1 MIRINQIKVTP
12 EISLDEKGLEREL
25 RGKIRKLLRLKPDMA
40 FTYRIVKKSV
50 DSRRKPDIFIVY
62 SVDVKMEDGLEG
74 KILKQVH
81 DNNIMLSNTAEY
93 RIPENIRR
101 RDRPSPVIV
110 GFGPAG
116 MFCALMLSR
125 AGYRPVVIEQ
135 GEAVEQRLLTVEEF
149 WRSGKLNP
157 ASNAQFGEG
166 GAGTFSDGKLNTQ
179 VKEVYGRISK
189 VLQIFV
195 EHGAKENILYE
206 AKPHIGTDCLVGI
219 VAGIRREIIE
229 RGGQVFF
236 NTRMT
241 DMDISGGRVKSVT
254 LRDLKSGGEKV
265 MDCDTLVLAIG
276 HSARDTFYLLK
287 DRLCMEQKPFA
298 VGLRIEHPQ
307 ELINV
312 HEFGER
318 YKDYMPAS
326 YKLTHKASNGRGVYS
341 FCMCPGGYVV
351 NASSE
356 EGRLAVNG
364 MSYSRRDSRNANAA
378 LIVTVGREDFGS
390 DEVLSGIEFQKKLE
404 QAAFRLCDGRIP
416 VQLLGDFEKNIPTT
430 KEKLD
435 KNPVQPCIRGSFSP
449 ANLRSILPAPVS
461 EALLEG
467 IKGFERQIPGYSMP
481 EAVFSGVESRTSSP
495 VRIVRDESLQAKPHT
510 AEETEGS
517 GIYPCGEG
525 AGYAGG
531 ITSAAV
537 DGIKVYEAIVGRA

>member
-1 MIRINQIKVTP
+1 
-12 EISLDEKGLEREL
+12 
-25 RGKIRKLLRLKPDMA
+25 
-40 FTYRIVKKSV
+40 
-50 DSRRKPDIFIVY
+50 
-62 SVDVKMEDGLEG
+62 
-74 KILKQVH
+74 
-81 DNNIMLSNTAEY
+81 
-93 RIPENIRR
+93 
-101 RDRPSPVIV
+101 
-110 GFGPAG
+110 
-116 MFCALMLSR
+116 
-125 AGYRPVVIEQ
+125 
-135 GEAVEQRLLTVEEF
+135 
-149 WRSGKLNP
+149 
-157 ASNAQFGEG
+157 
-166 GAGTFSDGKLNTQ
+166 
-179 VKEVYGRISK
+179 
-189 VLQIFV
+189 
-195 EHGAKENILYE
+195 
-206 AKPHIGTDCLVGI
+206 
-219 VAGIRREIIE
+219 
-229 RGGQVFF
+229 
-236 NTRMT
+236 
-241 DMDISGGRVKSVT
+241 
-254 LRDLKSGGEKV
+254 
-265 MDCDTLVLAIG
+265 
-276 HSARDTFYLLK
+276 
-287 DRLCMEQKPFA
+287 
-298 VGLRIEHPQ
+298 
-307 ELINV
+307 
-312 HEFGER
+312 
-318 YKDYMPAS
+318 
-326 YKLTHKASNGRGVYS
+326 
-341 FCMCPGGYVV
+341 MCPGGYVV

-510 AEETEGS
+510 AKETEGS